1 MTNFI
6 FLGSEIIADGDCSHE
21 IQRCFLLGE
30 KARTNL
36 DSILKNRA
44 ITLPTEVLIVKA
56 MIFPVVMYRCEGW
69 TIKKAEC
76 QGIDA
81 LELWSCRRFLNIL

>member
-1 MTNFI
+1 MAVVTNFI
-6 FLGSEIIADGDCSHE
+6 FLGSKITADGDCSHE
-21 IQRCFLLGE
+21 IQRCFLLGK
-30 KARTNL
+30 KATANL
-36 DSILKNRA
+36 DSVLKNRD

-56 MIFPVVMYRCEGW
+56 MVFPVVMYRCESW

-81 LELWSCRRFLNIL
+81 LELWS